1 MRVLVTGASG
11 FVGREL
17 CACLEAGEH
26 EVVRAA
32 RQPRGEGGDVIVGD
46 IGLDTDWRFALTPS
60 PSPLGRGESVDVVV
74 HLAARVH
81 VMHDEAT
88 DPLAEFRKVN
98 VEGTLNLARQAA
110 AAGVRRFVFLS
121 SVKVNGEGR
130 DVPYR
135 ETDAAAPQDA
145 YAVSKWEAEQ
155 GLMAIAQETGME
167 VVILR
172 PPLVYGPGV
181 GANFLRLLRMVERGV
196 PLPLGAIDNRRS
208 LLYLGNLVDAIALC
222 LAHPAAANRTYLV
235 ADGEDVST
243 PELIRRLAALMGGPA
258 RLWPVPPGLLELA
271 GKLVG
276 KSAEVQRL
284 LGSLAV
290 DSGAIRRELGWQPP
304 FTLEEGLA
312 ETVRWYRGS
321 QLRVARGKLQG

>member
-1 MRVLVTGASG
+1 MPLALVTGGTG
-11 FVGREL
+11 FIGAAL
-17 CACLEAGEH
+17 LPALHAAGWR
-26 EVVRAA
+26 VRATA
-32 RQPRGEGGDVIVGD
+32 RTVPERFTLPVDWREVGD
-46 IGLDTDWRFALTPS
+46 IGPDTAWDGLLD
-60 PSPLGRGESVDVVV
+60 GVDCVV

-81 VMHDEAT
+81 VLNETSKEPSA
-88 DPLAEFRKVN
+88 AFRRTN
-98 VEGTLNLARQAA
+98 VTGTARLARACVE
-110 AAGVRRFVFLS
+110 AGVKRFVYLS
-121 SVKVNGEGR
+121 SVGVHGARSFGR
-130 DVPYR
+130 PLS
-135 ETDAAAPQDA
+135 ESSPAAPHDD
-145 YAVSKWEAEQ
+145 YSCSKLEAELALDEI
-155 GLMAIAQETGME
+155 GRGTSLE
-167 VVILR
+167 VVMLR
-172 PPLVYGPGV
+172 PPLVYGPGAP
-181 GANFLRLLRMVERGV
+181 GNFARLIRLVRTGV

-243 PELIRRLAALMGGPA
+243 PELIRRLAALMGRHA